1 MSSAH
6 TVETLGFQAEA
17 KQLLHLMTHSLYSNK
32 EIFLRELISNASDA
46 VDKLRFE
53 SLENAGLLEGEGDFV
68 VRIEC
73 NEDEGT
79 LTLTDNGIGMSR
91 DEAVANL
98 GTIARS
104 GTAEFLG
111 RLSGDQKSD
120 SQLIGQFGVGFYS
133 AFIVASKVV
142 VETRRAGL
150 PAAEGVRWTCTGEA
164 DYTIETI
171 EKPERG
177 TRIVLHLKPEDKEF
191 ASPWRLR
198 TVIKK
203 YSDHI
208 AVPVELPKSPSG
220 DDQPATPEFEVVNSA
235 QALWT
240 RSRQD
245 ISDDEYREFYKHI
258 SHDAQDPL
266 LWVHNRVEG
275 KYDYTSLLYVPK
287 TAPWDLLHRDQQR
300 GIRLYI
306 KRTFI
311 MDEAEQFLPL
321 YLRFV
326 KGVVDSADLPLN
338 VSREILQR
346 SAAVDAIR
354 SALIKRVLDQLAALA
369 ESEPG
374 QYGEF
379 WKEFGRVLKEGVGED
394 FANREKIASLLR
406 FTSSRDPEA
415 GDAVSLQDYIGRM
428 GEGQDRIY
436 YLIASSVRAA
446 AGSPHLER
454 LKDRGIEVLL
464 LSDPIDEWLMSHLHS
479 FEEKS
484 FQDVVRSDLDL
495 GEDNEPEPSD
505 EDRRVLDA
513 LKEQFG
519 DQVEEVRPS
528 RRLVDSP
535 SCLVLG
541 DQELG
546 IQMKRILEAA
556 GQPVPE
562 SKPRLEVNLVHP
574 LVRYFAGLED
584 GHAHRSELAKL
595 LFEQAQIVSGHEL
608 ADPAAFIRRSN
619 ALLAAALS
627 GEALAEKARAEEGR
641 AEGGDGQS

>member
-1 MSSAH
+1 MSSGH
-6 TVETLGFQAEA
+6 NVETLGFQTEA

-46 VDKLRFE
+46 IDKLRFE
-53 SLENAGLLEGEGDFV
+53 SLENDGLLEGEGDFF
-68 VRIEC
+68 VRLEG
-73 NEDEGT
+73 DEKEGV
-79 LTLTDNGIGMSR
+79 LTITDNGIGMSR
-91 DEAVANL
+91 DEVISHL

-111 RLSGDQKSD
+111 KLTGDQKSD

-133 AFIVASKVV
+133 SFIVASKVV

-150 PAAEGVRWTCTGEA
+150 PASEGVRWTCTGDA
-164 DYTIETI
+164 DFTVETI
-171 EKPERG
+171 DKPSRG
-177 TRIVLHLKPEDKEF
+177 TRIILHLKEDDKEF

-198 TVIKK
+198 TVVKK

-208 AVPVELPKSPSG
+208 AVPVELPVMPSG
-220 DDQPATPEFEVVNSA
+220 DDAEETEAFEVVNSA

-240 RSRQD
+240 RSRQE
-245 ISDDEYREFYKHI
+245 ISDEEYTEFYKHI

-266 LWVHNRVEG
+266 LWIHNRVEG
-275 KYDYTSLLYVPK
+275 KYDYTSLLYIPK
-287 TAPWDLLHRDQQR
+287 VAPWDLLHRDQHR

-311 MDEAEQFLPL
+311 MDEAEQFLPF

-354 SALIKRVLDQLAALA
+354 NALVKRVLDQLASLA
-369 ESEPG
+369 ESDAER
-374 QYGEF
+374 YATF

-394 FANREKIASLLR
+394 FANRDKIAALLR
-406 FTSSRDPEA
+406 FTSSRDVDA
-415 GDAVSLQDYIGRM
+415 GEVVSLQDYLGRM
-428 GEGQDRIY
+428 QEGQDKIY
-436 YLIASSVRAA
+436 YLIAPSVRAA
-446 AGSPHLER
+446 ASSPHLEKLR
-454 LKDRGIEVLL
+454 DRGIEVLL
-464 LSDPIDEWLMSHLHS
+464 LSDPIDEWLMSHLHE
-479 FEEKS
+479 FQETA

-495 GEDNEPEPSD
+495 GEDDKPELTEAD
-505 EDRRVLDA
+505 QQVLAD
-513 LKEQFG
+513 LKERLG
-519 DQVEEVRPS
+519 DEIEEVLPS
-528 RRLVDSP
+528 SRLVDSP

-556 GQPVPE
+556 GQPVPD
-562 SKPRLEVNLVHP
+562 SKPRLEINLRHP
-574 LVRYFAGLED
+574 LLRYFSELD
-584 GHAHRSELAKL
+584 GEHPHRSELAQL

-608 ADPAAFIRRSN
+608 ANPAAFIRRSN
-619 ALLAAALS
+619 ELLTQALS
-627 GEALAEKARAEEGR
+627 ATDS
-641 AEGGDGQS
+641 DGQQGSGNL

>member
-6 TVETLGFQAEA
+6 NVETLGFQTEA

-53 SLENAGLLEGEGDFV
+53 SLENADVLEGDGDFF
-68 VRIEC
+68 VRIES

-79 LTLTDNGIGMSR
+79 LTITDNGIGMSR
-91 DEAVANL
+91 EEAISNL

-111 RLSGDQKSD
+111 KLTGDQQSD

-133 AFIVASKVV
+133 AFIVAERVV

-150 PAAEGVRWTCTGEA
+150 PATEAVRWSCTGEA
-164 DYTIETI
+164 DYTIESI

-177 TRIVLHLKPEDKEF
+177 TRIVLHLKSEDKEF

-208 AVPVELPKSPSG
+208 AVPVQLPAMPVG
-220 DDQPATPEFEVVNSA
+220 DEKPEAPEFEVVNSA

-240 RSRQD
+240 RSRQE

-266 LWVHNRVEG
+266 LWAHNRVEG

-287 TAPWDLLHRDQQR
+287 KAPWDLMHRDQHR
-300 GIRLYI
+300 GLRLYI

-354 SALIKRVLDQLAALA
+354 GALVKRVLDQLAGLA
-369 ESEPG
+369 DSEPE
-374 QYGEF
+374 QYSEF
-379 WKEFGRVLKEGVGED
+379 WQEFGRILKEGVGED
-394 FANREKIASLLR
+394 FANRDKIANLLR
-406 FTSSRDPEA
+406 FTSSNDPDA
-415 GDAVSLQDYIGRM
+415 GDVVSLRDYIGRM
-428 GEGQDRIY
+428 QNGQDKIY
-436 YLIASSVRAA
+436 YLIAPSARAA
-446 AGSPHLER
+446 ASSPHLER
-454 LKDRGIEVLL
+454 LREKGVEVLL
-464 LSDPIDEWLMSHLHS
+464 LSDPIDEWLMSHLQE

-484 FQDVVRSDLDL
+484 FQDVVRSDLEL
-495 GEDNEPEPSD
+495 GEQDDVEPGE
-505 EDRRVLDA
+505 EDQRILDA
-513 LKEQFG
+513 LKEQLG
-519 DQVEEVRPS
+519 DQVEEVRLS

-546 IQMKRILEAA
+546 MQMKRILEAA
-556 GQPVPE
+556 GQPVPD
-562 SKPRLEVNLVHP
+562 SKPRLEVNLEHP
-574 LVRYFAGLED
+574 LVRYFAGIESN
-584 GHAHRSELAKL
+584 HPHRSELAKL

-619 ALLAAALS
+619 SLLSAALS
-627 GEALAEKARAEEGR
+627 GTLAAE
-641 AEGGDGQS
+641 

>member
-1 MSSAH
+1 MSSGH
-6 TVETLGFQAEA
+6 NVETLGFQTEA

-46 VDKLRFE
+46 IDKLRFE
-53 SLENAGLLEGEGDFV
+53 SLENDGLLEGEGDFF
-68 VRIEC
+68 VRLEG
-73 NEDEGT
+73 DEKEGV
-79 LTLTDNGIGMSR
+79 LTITDNGIGMSR
-91 DEAVANL
+91 DEVISHL

-111 RLSGDQKSD
+111 KLTGDQKSD

-133 AFIVASKVV
+133 SFIVASKVV

-150 PAAEGVRWTCTGEA
+150 PASEGVRWTCTGDA
-164 DYTIETI
+164 DFTVETI
-171 EKPERG
+171 DKPSRG
-177 TRIVLHLKPEDKEF
+177 TRIILHLKEDDKEF

-198 TVIKK
+198 TVVKK

-208 AVPVELPKSPSG
+208 AVPVELPVMSSG
-220 DDQPATPEFEVVNSA
+220 DDAEETEAFEVVNSA

-240 RSRQD
+240 RSRQE
-245 ISDDEYREFYKHI
+245 ISDEEYTEFYKHI

-266 LWVHNRVEG
+266 LWIHNRVEG
-275 KYDYTSLLYVPK
+275 KYDYTSLLYIPK
-287 TAPWDLLHRDQQR
+287 VAPWDLLHRDQHR

-311 MDEAEQFLPL
+311 MDEAEQFLPF

-354 SALIKRVLDQLAALA
+354 NALVKRVLDQLASLA
-369 ESEPG
+369 ESDAER
-374 QYGEF
+374 YATF

-394 FANREKIASLLR
+394 FANRDKITALLR
-406 FTSSRDPEA
+406 FTSSRDVDA
-415 GDAVSLQDYIGRM
+415 GEVVSLQDYLGRM
-428 GEGQDRIY
+428 QEGQDKIY
-436 YLIASSVRAA
+436 YLIAPSVRAA
-446 AGSPHLER
+446 ASSPHLEKLR
-454 LKDRGIEVLL
+454 DRGIEVLL
-464 LSDPIDEWLMSHLHS
+464 LSDPIDEWLMSHLHE
-479 FEEKS
+479 FQETA

-495 GEDNEPEPSD
+495 GEDDKPELTEAD
-505 EDRRVLDA
+505 QQVLAD
-513 LKEQFG
+513 LKERLG
-519 DQVEEVRPS
+519 DEIEEVLPS
-528 RRLVDSP
+528 SRLVDSP

-556 GQPVPE
+556 GQPVPD
-562 SKPRLEVNLVHP
+562 SKPRLEINLRHP
-574 LVRYFAGLED
+574 LLRYFSELD
-584 GHAHRSELAKL
+584 GEHPHRSELAQL
-595 LFEQAQIVSGHEL
+595 LFEQAQILSGHEL
-608 ADPAAFIRRSN
+608 ANPAAFIRRSN
-619 ALLAAALS
+619 ELLTQALS
-627 GEALAEKARAEEGR
+627 ATDS
-641 AEGGDGQS
+641 DGQQGSGNL